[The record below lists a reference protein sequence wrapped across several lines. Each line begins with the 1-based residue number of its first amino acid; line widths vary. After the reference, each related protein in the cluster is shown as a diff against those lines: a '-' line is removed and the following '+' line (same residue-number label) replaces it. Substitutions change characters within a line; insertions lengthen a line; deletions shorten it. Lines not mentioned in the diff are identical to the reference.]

1 MTDENIIGI
10 DFEYHVETWFSD
22 ERRNPFYFLAGTKY
36 AQCNYTI
43 VERTIS
49 MYTSIDALFGETS
62 EYLNVLG
69 AISTQFRPNMTKNT
83 DIEVWSHTMWPFEHF

>member
-1 MTDENIIGI
+1 
-10 DFEYHVETWFSD
+10 
-22 ERRNPFYFLAGTKY
+22 
-36 AQCNYTI
+36 
-43 VERTIS
+43 